1 MKPFPRKKNFVKARL
16 GFVAEE
22 GTSAGALTAGGARRA
37 LRGVAP
43 PPPAAAVDKA
53 DAAVAVLIGVAIRER
68 LFPEVEGVAAAG
80 GGGGILLWLSKE
92 AT

>member
-1 MKPFPRKKNFVKARL
+1 M
-16 GFVAEE
+16 AEE
-22 GTSAGALTAGGARRA
+22 GTSAGALTGGGTRRA

-53 DAAVAVLIGVAIRER
+53 DAAVLIGVAIRER
-68 LFPEVEGVAAAG
+68 LFPEVEGVAAAAG
-80 GGGGILLWLSKE
+80 GGGGILLWLKKE